1 MLNMVSNYS
10 LDEHTI
16 IPTDLAQ
23 WCNRM
28 VEGDPLREGKF
39 FTIRYNKLGVFVLA
53 EWLDEPRR
61 GFVDVMNLGNSIGIS
76 QEKAGELRRRI
87 LAPLTAEET
96 VLQTVQADSDYH
108 HGLQDENE
116 EETERWSRVARGE

>member
-1 MLNMVSNYS
+1 
-10 LDEHTI
+10 
-16 IPTDLAQ
+16 
-23 WCNRM
+23 M

-53 EWLDEPRR
+53 EWLAEPRSR
-61 GFVDVMNLGNSIGIS
+61 FVDVMNLGNSIGITRE
-76 QEKAGELRRRI
+76 QGNELKRRI

-96 VLQTVQADSDYH
+96 ILQTTQADSDYH

-116 EETERWSRVARGE
+116 EETERWERVARGE